1 MSLRDRLRLRERTQW
16 RRPVFGA
23 NGRGEIQTFD
33 PLKRENLRLLTLH
46 CPRQDFERFC

>member
-1 MSLRDRLRLRERTQW
+1 VIGCGFRKLAQW
-16 RRPVFGA
+16 RTPEFGA

-33 PLKRENLRLLTLH
+33 LLKRENLRLLTLH